1 MNSTSQPST
10 HRRIR
15 RSREEWEVL
24 VTRYEE
30 SGQTPE
36 RFCAEMGIGQSTL
49 RRWCSRLREHPPVP
63 GSHAPVFVELPSE
76 QKRPGSTAHPW
87 EVELQLG
94 AGVLLRLR
102 RAPC

>member
-1 MNSTSQPST
+1 MDSTSQPGT
-10 HRRIR
+10 DRRIR

-49 RRWCSRLREHPPVP
+49 RRWCSRLRERSPAP
-63 GSHAPVFVELPSE
+63 GSRSPVFVELPSE
-76 QKRPGSTAHPW
+76 QKQPGSTAQPW
-87 EVELQLG
+87 EVEVQLG
-94 AGVLLRLR
+94 AEVVLRLR
-102 RAPC
+102 RTPC

>member
-1 MNSTSQPST
+1 MDSTSQPST
-10 HRRIR
+10 HRQIR

-36 RFCAEMGIGQSTL
+36 QFCTEMGIGQSTL
-49 RRWCSRLREHPPVP
+49 RRWCSRLRERSPVP
-63 GSHAPVFVELPSE
+63 GSQAPVFVELPSE
-76 QKRPGSTAHPW
+76 QQRASSTAQPW

>member
-1 MNSTSQPST
+1 MDST
-10 HRRIR
+10 HKRIR

-49 RRWCSRLREHPPVP
+49 RRWCNRLRKHSPPTV
-63 GSHAPVFVELPSE
+63 SRAPVFVELPTE
-76 QKRPGSTAHPW
+76 QPRPAAPVSSW
-87 EVELQLG
+87 EVELQLDT
-94 AGVLLRLR
+94 GVVLRLR